1 MTKRKKKLQEP
12 TIRHP
17 NYLWIYRKRMNFSQK
32 RVALLL
38 GHKTTTHV
46 SDYERGRRLPSLRTA
61 LKLEIIL
68 RIPIAFVYGEQ
79 YNTLKRNIREVESRL
94 MHIAE

>member
-1 MTKRKKKLQEP
+1 MKKPSYPLHNP
-12 TIRHP
+12 SIRHP
-17 NYLWIYRKRMNFSQK
+17 NYLWIYRKRMGFSQK

-46 SDYERGRRLPSLRTA
+46 SDYERGRRLPSLKTA

-79 YNTLKRNIREVESRL
+79 YNILKRNIREVENRL
-94 MHIAE
+94 IHIAE

>member
-1 MTKRKKKLQEP
+1 MG
-12 TIRHP
+12 
-17 NYLWIYRKRMNFSQK
+17 FSQK

-46 SDYERGRRLPSLRTA
+46 SDYERGRRLPSLKTA

-79 YNTLKRNIREVESRL
+79 YNILKRNIREVENRL
-94 MHIAE
+94 IHIAE